1 MSGERSLLPDI
12 LRAADGKIVGRIRM
26 QKIVYLLEQMGM
38 KSGFRF
44 SYHHYGP
51 YSEELAS
58 ALDVARL
65 FDGEIN
71 EEEERVDWGAYS
83 VFTLADSNRPI
94 PGKIGALDW
103 EQVRSAITAMKAE
116 TSVVIE
122 LAATIH
128 WLKHKENVDDWRTEL
143 KVRKPNKADNLR
155 ITKAETLLRT
165 LNLAS

>member
-1 MSGERSLLPDI
+1 MSGRREMLPDI

-26 QKIVYLLEQMGM
+26 QKVVYLLEQMGG

-58 ALDVARL
+58 ALDIARVI
-65 FDGEIN
+65 DGTI
-71 EEEERVDWGAYS
+71 EEQEERVDWGAYS
-83 VFTLADSNRPI
+83 VFTLANSNRPI
-94 PGKIGALDW
+94 PEKIGDLEW
-103 EQVRSAITAMKAE
+103 ERARSAISAMKNE

-128 WLKHKENVDDWRTEL
+128 WLQYKENVADWRTEL
-143 KVRKPNKADNLR
+143 KVRKPTKADDSR
-155 ITKAETLLRT
+155 IAKAEALLRT
-165 LNLAS
+165 LNLVA